1 MDVIKDET
9 PKEKEGSIKDYIDKL
24 NKESS
29 GDIVEDIYGNFEYP
43 EYPNDEPSEQISPK
57 VNWEEQGWHGNI
69 LFFFIYLSR
78 LYIGILI

>member
-69 LFFFIYLSR
+69 LFFFIYSSR